1 MQVRMKVV
9 VISTITMILIHVLIQ
24 IRVHVRISNMT
35 IVITYTITYVI
46 DSVGKRGTP
55 LRGKKELTVPL
66 FCVTCAHPFL
76 YLLPLFCTCYY

>member
-1 MQVRMKVV
+1 VV

-24 IRVHVRISNMT
+24 IRVHVRISTMV
-35 IVITYTITYVI
+35 IVITYVI

>member
-1 MQVRMKVV
+1 MV

-24 IRVHVRISNMT
+24 IRVHVRISTMV
-35 IVITYTITYVI
+35 IVITYVI